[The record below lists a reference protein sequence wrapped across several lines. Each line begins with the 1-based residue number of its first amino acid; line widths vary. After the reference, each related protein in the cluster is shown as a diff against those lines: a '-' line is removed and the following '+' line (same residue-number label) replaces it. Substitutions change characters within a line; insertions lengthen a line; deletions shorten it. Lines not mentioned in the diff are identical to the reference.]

1 MCPNAIDS
9 YYTAKNK
16 IIDTQKEKENKI
28 HHGDMD
34 NEGEQWVRWE
44 VLLLWLLQI
53 IWDSKIY

>member
-16 IIDTQKEKENKI
+16 IIDTQKEKRKKQQF

-34 NEGEQWVRWE
+34 LDNEGEQ
-44 VLLLWLLQI
+44 
-53 IWDSKIY
+53 